1 MSCQTLPEGDA
12 PISATGQDPGVWHSL
27 GFGAHT
33 HVRIQAKAQQE
44 AAQQGGV
51 ILTVPLGRTDRVWIM
66 ETSCLVFRVLLA
78 LIKGQHTFVFNI
90 KVSCT
95 SRATGRFFFLYPG
108 SVEVKL

>member
-12 PISATGQDPGVWHSL
+12 PISTAGQDPGVWHSL

-51 ILTVPLGRTDRVWIM
+51 VLTVSLGRTDND
-66 ETSCLVFRVLLA
+66 EFRSFGEFKMRKLYY
-78 LIKGQHTFVFNI
+78 QHHV
-90 KVSCT
+90 
-95 SRATGRFFFLYPG
+95 
-108 SVEVKL
+108 